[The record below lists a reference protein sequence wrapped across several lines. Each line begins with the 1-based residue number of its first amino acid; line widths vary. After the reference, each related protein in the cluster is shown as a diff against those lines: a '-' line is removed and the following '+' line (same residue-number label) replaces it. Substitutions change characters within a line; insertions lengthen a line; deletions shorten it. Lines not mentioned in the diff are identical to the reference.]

1 MSDSSSVPRWG
12 VAGATLVLAAGAIVA
27 WAAVAGDGLLAGG
40 VIAVAAAMVAAGW
53 LGPRW
58 AAVMLAAW
66 VPASLVLA
74 GVPAAALQPRN
85 WDLVPGLLADGWSQ
99 LATPERGLVV
109 GDPWPLAA
117 ALLALGALWLAG
129 AAVAGWRRPS
139 APRDMLAFAA
149 LTLPMV
155 VAIALAQSNDAAW
168 QGGIV
173 LAAAMMWL
181 TAGRVAP
188 AVVLAAA
195 VALIAS
201 TATASLAPHDRW
213 LVPGSL
219 FQRTP
224 SFRSLDTDQTY
235 GPLSTTRSG
244 ATMLEISS
252 PRPALWRMRVL
263 ERFDGSRW
271 VLGADG
277 VDLPQPDAVARTT
290 TVRVAKLESDLI
302 VAPGEIEAVSARGR
316 SLPADGRGRR
326 LTPVPERGETYR
338 VRSSVVSA
346 SAEVLRTA
354 AAPSS
359 EVADRYTFARLRELG
374 MRYRHHQSEAYVGN
388 GDGYGSS
395 DGRPGD
401 TADPP
406 GYAPDGSLAR
416 TTYPPQWG
424 PWGQVA
430 AMADSLSAG
439 ASSQFDI
446 VARVQRFLQSSR
458 FQYATDV
465 PAASDQP
472 LMDFLLTTHRGY
484 CQHFAGAAALLLRMA
499 GVPTRVVVGFAT
511 GQESA
516 PGTYRVRDK
525 DAHAWIEVYFP
536 GHGWVAFNPTPAAAS
551 ADVPASLDLVNPA
564 AAVAAAPDTGG
575 GAGWLVAAGGVM
587 AAAAFVVLR
596 RRRRAGRR
604 DLPGALE
611 HVVPRVGIALRPDL
625 TLVQVRRELQARA
638 LPRTAALA
646 DEAARERYG
655 ADGGARAEAG
665 HPTARVWSAVVR
677 DLGPWRALSTVLSVV
692 RHGPTATA

>member
-1 MSDSSSVPRWG
+1 MTSAPRLRWG
-12 VAGATLVLAAGAIVA
+12 VAGATLVLAAGATVS
-27 WAAVAGDGLLAGG
+27 WSAVVGSGLLAG
-40 VIAVAAAMVAAGW
+40 AVVAVGAATVAAGR
-53 LGPRW
+53 LAPRW
-58 AAVMLAAW
+58 AAAMLVAW

-74 GVPAAALQPRN
+74 GVPGAALKPRG
-85 WDLVPGLLADGWSQ
+85 WDLLPGRLGEGWSE

-117 ALLALGALWLAG
+117 ALLALGALWLGG
-129 AAVAGWRRPS
+129 AAIAGWRRPS
-139 APRDMLAFAA
+139 APRDMLAFAV

-155 VAIALAQSNDAAW
+155 VAIALAQSGDAAW

-173 LAAAMMWL
+173 LAAAIMWM
-181 TAGRVAP
+181 TTGRVAP
-188 AVVLAAA
+188 AVVLGAA
-195 VALIAS
+195 VALVAS

-244 ATMLEISS
+244 ATMLEVTS

-277 VDLPQPDAVARTT
+277 PDLPEPDAVARTT
-290 TVRVAKLESDLI
+290 TVRVAKLAGDLL
-302 VAPGEIEAVSARGR
+302 VAPGEIQAVSARGR
-316 SLPADGRGRR
+316 STPADGRARR
-326 LTPVPERGETYR
+326 LTPDPQRGDTYR
-338 VRSSVVSA
+338 VRSSVVTASA
-346 SAEVLRTA
+346 DELRTAPPPSAEVK
-354 AAPSS
+354 
-359 EVADRYTFARLRELG
+359 DRYTFARLRALG
-374 MRYRHHQSEAYVGN
+374 MRYRHHQNEGYVGN
-388 GDGYGSS
+388 GNGYGSS
-395 DGRPGD
+395 DGHPAD

-430 AMADSLSAG
+430 AIADSLSAG
-439 ASSQFDI
+439 APSEFDI
-446 VARVQRFLQSSR
+446 VARVQRYLQSSR
-458 FQYATDV
+458 FRYTTDV
-465 PAASDQP
+465 PTASDQP
-472 LMDFLLTTHRGY
+472 LMDFLLTTHEGY

-511 GQESA
+511 GQESG
-516 PGTYRVRDK
+516 PRTYRVRDK

-536 GHGWVAFNPTPAAAS
+536 ERGWVAFNPTPAAAS
-551 ADVPASLDLVNPA
+551 AAVPASLDLVNPA
-564 AAVAAAPDTGG
+564 AAVAAPPDTGG
-575 GAGWLVAAGGVM
+575 GAGWLVAAGGALAG
-587 AAAAFVVLR
+587 AAVLLWR
-596 RRRRAGRR
+596 RRRGATRR

-611 HVVPRVGIALRPDL
+611 HVVPRVGVALRPDL
-625 TLVQVRRELQARA
+625 TLAQVRRELQARA

-646 DEAARERYG
+646 DEAARERYAPG
-655 ADGGARAEAG
+655 AAPAEAG

-677 DLGPWRALSTVLSVV
+677 DLGPWRALSTVLAVV
-692 RHGPTATA
+692 RHGPTPAA